1 MLLLLG
7 SSQEFLICFK
17 VCSVMACGCEDHLKE
32 FTCSGVDCQVCVL
45 GEENY
50 IENPESHEEK
60 YCLNCAM
67 KKAGF
72 TMEELAH
79 LIVANTENNS
89 TCGDKSC

>member
-1 MLLLLG
+1 M
-7 SSQEFLICFK
+7 
-17 VCSVMACGCEDHLKE
+17 MACTCKNHYEQ

-50 IENPESHEEK
+50 IENPEFSEEK

-72 TMEELAH
+72 TMEELSH
-79 LIVANTENNS
+79 LIVANTENDS
-89 TCGDKSC
+89 QCGDKSC

>member
-1 MLLLLG
+1 
-7 SSQEFLICFK
+7 
-17 VCSVMACGCEDHLKE
+17 MACTCENHFE
-32 FTCSGVDCQVCVL
+32 QFTCSGVDCKVCVL

-50 IENPESHEEK
+50 IENPEFPEEK

-72 TMEELAH
+72 TMEELSH

-89 TCGDKSC
+89 QCGDKSC